1 MNQTNYI
8 GFVKSGDIPPT
19 LTHAQARELLSQA
32 VTLGKYDDLVSR
44 VNRGLA
50 NADTLPLVRVNNL
63 RTMAAVLEGS
73 AA

>member
-1 MNQTNYI
+1 MTAVI
-8 GFVKSGDIPPT
+8 IPT
-19 LTHAQARELLSQA
+19 LTHAQARDLVARA
-32 VTLGKYDDLVSR
+32 VTLGKYDDLVNR

-50 NADTLPLVRVNNL
+50 NADALPLVRVNNL